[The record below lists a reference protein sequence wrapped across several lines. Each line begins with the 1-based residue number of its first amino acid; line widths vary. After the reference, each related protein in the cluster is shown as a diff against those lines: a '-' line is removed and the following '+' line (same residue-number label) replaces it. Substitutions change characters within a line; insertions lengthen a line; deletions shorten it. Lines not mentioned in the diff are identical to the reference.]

1 MASTPQNSEPT
12 FQDIWQTLS
21 AVNVESFVETK
32 MGLRYL
38 SWAHGWMTLMDHYPN
53 AIMDFPHNEVH
64 EDGSVTVHCS
74 IVIGTMARHMWLPV
88 MNNKNQAIVRPNAR
102 DISDAK
108 MRCLVKCMALFGL
121 GMYVYAGEDL
131 PQAEQPVAEVKG
143 KPAKK
148 PEPKKTEPDEDGI
161 DYSEEA
167 HAQAFLK
174 IWNDWLPEHSDVA
187 GLYRNNKGTITTIQN
202 HHPAIYEE
210 IKQAYQRRK
219 AEIATANTEGEG

>member
-1 MASTPQNSEPT
+1 
-12 FQDIWQTLS
+12 
-21 AVNVESFVETK
+21 
-32 MGLRYL
+32 
-38 SWAHGWMTLMDHYPN
+38 MDHYPN
-53 AIMDFPHNEVH
+53 AIMDFPPCEVH

-74 IVIGTMARHMWLPV
+74 IVIGTLARHMWLPV

-148 PEPKKTEPDEDGI
+148 PEPKKPEPDEDGI
-161 DYSEEA
+161 DYSQEA
-167 HAQAFLK
+167 NASRL
-174 IWNDWLPEHSDVA
+174 S
-187 GLYRNNKGTITTIQN
+187 
-202 HHPAIYEE
+202 
-210 IKQAYQRRK
+210 
-219 AEIATANTEGEG
+219 

>member
-1 MASTPQNSEPT
+1 
-12 FQDIWQTLS
+12 
-21 AVNVESFVETK
+21 
-32 MGLRYL
+32 
-38 SWAHGWMTLMDHYPN
+38 MDHYPN

-74 IVIGTMARHMWLPV
+74 IVIGTLARHMWLPV

-148 PEPKKTEPDEDGI
+148 PEPKKPEPKKPEPDEDGI

-167 HAQAFLK
+167 HAQAFLE

-202 HHPAIYEE
+202 HHPAVYEE

>member
-1 MASTPQNSEPT
+1 
-12 FQDIWQTLS
+12 
-21 AVNVESFVETK
+21 

-74 IVIGTMARHMWLPV
+74 IVIGTLARHMWLPV

-148 PEPKKTEPDEDGI
+148 PEPKKPEPKKPEPDGDGI
-161 DYSEEA
+161 DYSQKE
-167 HAQAFLK
+167 HAEAFLGH
-174 IWNDWLPEHSDVA
+174 WYDWLPEHDHLK
-187 GLYRNNKGTITTIQN
+187 GLYKNNRGTITTIQN
-202 HHPAIYEE
+202 HHPENYEK
-210 IKQAYQRRK
+210 IAQAYQRRAVEIK
-219 AEIATANTEGEG
+219 AANTEGEG